1 MENQPFFSIVM
12 PVYNVECYLE
22 EAVSSVLKQTFNDY
36 ELILIDD
43 CSKDSSG
50 QLCDEFCEQY
60 KRVKVIHKEK
70 NEGLAYARNTGIDAA
85 HGKWII
91 FMDSDDW
98 IEVNLLED
106 LYKEIEKKS
115 FDIVVWG
122 YCQEFM
128 NENGKVTDRVI
139 NLPGTKECVGKT
151 QIAKACIELDE
162 KKSFAYAWNKVYKKE
177 FLDKNHFYFENIQLM
192 EDFFFNIKVFQ
203 CAKNI
208 VIVNKVYSHYRKPA
222 HETLVSKYSPEFFE
236 LCKKRYNAQYEMVK
250 KCDIY
255 TADIQEKML
264 TIHIKHLLS
273 ACIKEVSKKGNL
285 NLKQQYA
292 SIKQIINDKH
302 TCKILKENIVL
313 TNTKLN
319 VIKNLYRTRWTL
331 GVLILVKIAYV
342 FQNKCS
348 KVWKKLIRMKE

>member
-1 MENQPFFSIVM
+1 MEKQPFFSIVM
-12 PVYNVECYLE
+12 PVYNVEHYLQK
-22 EAVSSVLKQTFNDY
+22 AVSSVLNQIFNDY

-50 QLCDEFCEQY
+50 QLCDEVCEQY
-60 KRVKVIHKEK
+60 KRVKVIHKEE

-106 LYKEIEKKS
+106 LHKEIEKKS
-115 FDIVVWG
+115 FDIAVWG

-139 NLPGTKECVGKT
+139 NLLETKECVGKS

-208 VIVNKVYSHYRKPA
+208 VIVNKAYSHYRKPA
-222 HETLVSKYSPEFFE
+222 HETLVSKYSPDFFE
-236 LCKKRYNAQYEMVK
+236 LCKTRYNAQYAMVK

-255 TADIQEKML
+255 TADIQEKMM
-264 TIHIKHLLS
+264 TIYMKHLLS
-273 ACIKEVSKKGNL
+273 TCIKEVSKKSNL

-292 SIKQIINDKH
+292 SIRKIINDKH
-302 TCKILKENIVL
+302 TCKILEENIVL

-331 GVLILVKIAYV
+331 GVLVLVKSAYV
-342 FQNKCS
+342 FQNKWS
-348 KVWKKLIRMKE
+348 KVWQKLIRTKE